1 MPSPIDS
8 NTVHRES
15 IFMFCFLTYLL
26 LSTIL
31 QMHVGKLLSPF
42 LDHTPF
48 FTNEEGG
55 GGNLALIAYL
65 AVQMGAKERY
75 THHCKEHNKGP
86 ETHDHISRRIVILDE
101 NQTVEKKT
109 N

>member
-15 IFMFCFLTYLL
+15 VFMFCFLTYLL
-26 LSTIL
+26 LSTII

-48 FTNEEGG
+48 FTNEGG
-55 GGNLALIAYL
+55 GGSLALIAYL
-65 AVQMGAKERY
+65 AVQMGPKERY

-86 ETHDHISRRIVILDE
+86 KTHDHISRRIVILDE